1 MDGIK
6 PKDHP
11 TKTKC
16 CPAIVAVRDYGG
28 PQTPLEKITWTHV
41 EATGEEDFEQPKAEA
56 EAQESANTTYHLQAR
71 PDLVS
76 VVGILTA
83 IEWTDAVASQLLCA
97 WMWRLHHPE
106 LDPTIA
112 VNLKTSPP
120 TFIVKTSDGQEY
132 DQLVILHAGESIG
145 RRSTILAQ
153 VDSSSSIIIKEQY
166 IERGDGFREGPIL
179 DQIHEDGQFPGVIG
193 LNHYEYVKDDNK
205 RISIKH
211 RTNKAKVVR
220 SKVRLILKG
229 RGVRLIDVKTPRV
242 LLMGMYDLLESECP
256 LPPLA
261 LWLTSESSFSYPI
274 QEVQD
279 PASRYQP
286 WECPVS

>member
-76 VVGILTA
+76 VVGILIGTSDFKLFFSNACQVYRTTA

-145 RRSTILAQ
+145 RRSTILAR
-153 VDSSSSIIIKEQY
+153 VDSSSGIIIKEQY

-179 DQIHEDGQFPGVIG
+179 NQIHEDGQFPGVIG
-193 LNHYEYVKDDNK
+193 LNHYEYAKDDNK

-261 LWLTSESSFSYPI
+261 L
-274 QEVQD
+274 
-279 PASRYQP
+279 
-286 WECPVS
+286 